1 MKPFM
6 NEDFLLEN
14 EVSKKL
20 YFDYAAK
27 MPIIDYHCHISPKEI
42 AEDKKFKNITEIWLG
57 GDHYKWRLMRANG
70 VNEKYITGDGSDY
83 EKFLAFASTLEKAI
97 GNPVYHWSHLEL
109 QRYFDYHGVLNSKT
123 AKEVYDLCNK
133 KLETM
138 SAKSIVAASNVKLLC
153 TTDDPIDDLKYHDI
167 IKEDKDFKT
176 VVLPAWRPDKLMKIE
191 KADFKDYIGKLAQVS
206 STDIKDIDSL
216 IEAIDKRLDFF
227 KSKGCVVS
235 DHGLDYVMY
244 EDVCKNCCDVIFKKG
259 LNKEELSQKEVD
271 QYKTYILLH
280 LAKKYNELGFVMQ
293 LHYGC
298 SRDNNGLHPTPDTG
312 YDCMNNFCPSDK
324 LIKMMDAMNK
334 NGLPKTILYSLN
346 PNDDE
351 LIDTVIGCFQDSS
364 VVGKVQHGS
373 AWWFNDN
380 KTGMLKQMNSLA
392 NGGLLGNFLGM
403 LTDSRSFI
411 SYPRHEYFR
420 RIMCNYIGTLVYN
433 GEYPYDEDNLKQI
446 VEGISYNNT
455 LKYFGFDKFIKD

>member
-70 VNEKYITGDGSDY
+70 VDEKYITGDGDDY

-109 QRYFDYHGVLNSKT
+109 QRYFDYHGALNSKT
-123 AKEVYDLCNK
+123 AKEVYDLCNE
-133 KLETM
+133 KLKTM

-191 KADFKDYIGKLAQVS
+191 KADFKDYIEKLAQVS
-206 STDIKDIDSL
+206 SVDIKDIDSL

-244 EDVCKNCCDVIFKKG
+244 EDVCKNCCDEILKKG
-259 LNKEELSQKEVD
+259 LNGESLSQKEVD

-298 SRDNNGLHPTPDTG
+298 SRDNNSLHPTPDTG
-312 YDCMNNFCPSDK
+312 YDCMSNFCPSDK
-324 LIKMMDAMNK
+324 LIKMMDAMNS

-351 LIDTVIGCFQDSS
+351 LIDTIIGCFQDSS
-364 VVGKVQHGS
+364 TRGKVQHGS

-433 GEYPYDEDNLKQI
+433 GEYPLDEDNLKEI

>member
-1 MKPFM
+1 MKAFM

-20 YFDYAAK
+20 YFDYASK

-42 AEDKKFKNITEIWLG
+42 AEDKKFKNITEVWLG

-70 VNEKYITGDGSDY
+70 VDEKYITGDGSDFD
-83 EKFLAFASTLEKAI
+83 KFYYFAKTLEKAI

-138 SAKSIVAASNVKLLC
+138 SAKSIINASNVKLLC
-153 TTDDPIDDLKYHDI
+153 TTDDPIDDLKYHDL

-176 VVLPAWRPDKLMKIE
+176 VVLPAWRPDKLMNINKP
-191 KADFKDYIGKLAQVS
+191 DFKEYIDKLAEVAS
-206 STDIKDIDSL
+206 VDIKDIDSL
-216 IEAIDKRLDFF
+216 LTAIDNRLDFF
-227 KSKGCVVS
+227 KQKGCLVS

-244 EDVCKNCCDVIFKKG
+244 EDCDDTSANNILLKG
-259 LNKEELSQKEVD
+259 LNKETLSQKEVD

-298 SRDNNGLHPTPDTG
+298 SRNNNSNHPTPDTG
-312 YDCMNNFCPSDK
+312 YDCMSNYCPSDK
-324 LIKMMDAMNK
+324 LIKCLDEINK
-334 NGLPKTILYSLN
+334 HGMPKTVLYSLN

-351 LIDTVIGCFQDSS
+351 LIDTVIGCFQEG
-364 VVGKVQHGS
+364 VQGKIQHGS

-380 KTGMLKQMNSLA
+380 KTGMIKQMNSLA
-392 NGGLLGNFLGM
+392 NGGLLGNFIGM

-420 RIMCNYIGTLVYN
+420 RIMCNYIGTLVNN
-433 GEYPYDEDNLKQI
+433 GEYPYDEDNLKEI

-455 LKYFGFDKFIKD
+455 LKYFGFDKVFK

>member
-1 MKPFM
+1 MKTFM

-20 YFDYAAK
+20 YFDYASK
-27 MPIIDYHCHISPKEI
+27 MPIIDYHCHIQPKEI

-70 VNEKYITGDGSDY
+70 VDEKYITGDGDDY
-83 EKFLAFASTLEKAI
+83 EKFLAFATTLEKAI
-97 GNPVYHWSHLEL
+97 GNPVFHWSHLEL
-109 QRYFDYHGVLNSKT
+109 KRYFGYDGVLNSKT
-123 AKEVYDLCNK
+123 AKDVYDLCNK
-133 KLETM
+133 KLEGM
-138 SAKSIVAASNVKLLC
+138 SAKKIVAASNVKLLC
-153 TTDDPIDDLKYHDI
+153 TTDDPIDDLHYHDVL
-167 IKEDKDFKT
+167 KEDKEFKT
-176 VVLPAWRPDKLMKIE
+176 VVLPAWRPDKLMKINKPE
-191 KADFKDYIGKLAQVS
+191 FKDYIGKLSEVS
-206 STDIKDIDSL
+206 GVEIKDIASL
-216 IEAIDKRLDFF
+216 LKAIDIRLDFF
-227 KSKGCVVS
+227 TSKGCVVS

-244 EDVCKNCCDVIFKKG
+244 EKCDDEDANRILLKG
-259 LNKEELSQKEVD
+259 LNQEELSQVEVD
-271 QYKTYILLH
+271 QFKTYTLTH
-280 LAKKYNELGFVMQ
+280 MAKRYKELGFIMQ

-298 SRDNNGLHPTPDTG
+298 NRDNNSLHPTPDTG
-312 YDCMNNFCPSDK
+312 YDAMANYCPSDK
-324 LIKMMDAMNK
+324 LIKMLDEMNK

-364 VVGKVQHGS
+364 CAGKIQHGS

-380 KTGMLKQMNSLA
+380 KTGMIKQMNSLA
-392 NGGLLGNFLGM
+392 NGGLLGNFVGM

-433 GEYPYDEDNLKQI
+433 GEYPYDEDNLKEI

-455 LKYFGFDKFIKD
+455 LHYFGFDKFIKD